1 MQPEQKKNSCSTYHS
16 FNLFF
21 SITTYHFL
29 TTDSKLA
36 IARASAFRIASVP
49 VFISLLR
56 ITFVSIQKLCQGNF
70 GKFQESSGSSF
81 SGSEKDRQFFKISKW
96 QHKFARD
103 CKRGNIVY
111 YFPNNAGKTC
121 IYGPKISENIE
132 IEHVFQ
138 PKAYF
143 HFSRNLNTSYFST
156 FKSFFK
162 PQFTFS
168 LNFAWPFIL
177 MTHNSFEMFQLKNYM
192 LLTKRFN

>member
-36 IARASAFRIASVP
+36 IARASAFRICQCSCLHFTP
-49 VFISLLR
+49 THYICIHTETMSRKFWEISR
-56 ITFVSIQKLCQGNF
+56 IQWEQFR
-70 GKFQESSGSSF
+70 
-81 SGSEKDRQFFKISKW
+81 GSEKDRQFFKISKW

-143 HFSRNLNTSYFST
+143 HFSRNLNTSCFST

-168 LNFAWPFIL
+168 LNFAWPFIV

>member
-1 MQPEQKKNSCSTYHS
+1 MPSV
-16 FNLFF
+16 F
-21 SITTYHFL
+21 
-29 TTDSKLA
+29 
-36 IARASAFRIASVP
+36 ASVP

-81 SGSEKDRQFFKISKW
+81 SGSEKDRLFFKISKW

-143 HFSRNLNTSYFST
+143 HFSRNLNTSCFST

-177 MTHNSFEMFQLKNYM
+177 MTHNSFEMF
-192 LLTKRFN
+192 